1 MIILA
6 GFPAIT
12 TLFSNDFV
20 TTLPAPT
27 TTLSPNTTPGK
38 IVTPPPSQTLFP
50 IWIGAPYSNP
60 EFLSIGSRG
69 WSGGEELTVWAKHT
83 VIANTNFT
91 NI

>member
-69 WSGGEELTVWAKHT
+69 GVDSLGQTYSYRQYEFHKHLRK
-83 VIANTNFT
+83 FG
-91 NI
+91 

>member
-69 WSGGEELTVWAKHT
+69 WSGVRS
-83 VIANTNFT
+83 
-91 NI
+91 